1 MAHRF
6 DPAKKDKL
14 DTKQRRRNL
23 PPDRILEKLKLSTT
37 DVVADIGCGVGY
49 FTVPIAQLVDNK
61 VYAVDISQEMLDEV
75 AIAKQEQDLEN
86 IELINTQDQSNVLE
100 DDTIDFMLMSNL
112 VHEVETREEFLES
125 YLAKLRPG
133 GRLAIID
140 FKKIATDF
148 GPPVKE
154 KISKAK
160 LYNLLEEL
168 GLEVKL
174 VTDLNQEQ
182 YGILAK
188 K

>member
-6 DPAKKDKL
+6 DPAQKDKL
-14 DTKQRRRNL
+14 DTKERRRNL
-23 PPDRILEKLKLSTT
+23 PPEKILEKFNLATT
-37 DVVADIGCGVGY
+37 DVVADIGCGIGY
-49 FTVPIAQLVDNK
+49 FTVPIAQLVNNK

-75 AIAKQEQDLEN
+75 TTAKQEHGLDN
-86 IELINTQDQSNVLE
+86 IELINNQLQSNALE
-100 DDTIDFMLMSNL
+100 DETIDFMLMSNL
-112 VHEVETREEFLES
+112 VHEVETKEEFLES

-140 FKKIATDF
+140 FKKISTDF
-148 GPPVKE
+148 GPPVEE

>member
-23 PPDRILEKLKLSTT
+23 PPDKILEKFNLNTT

-75 AIAKQEQDLEN
+75 EVAKREQNLEN
-86 IELINTQDQSNVLE
+86 IELINNQAQPNALE
-100 DDTIDFMLMSNL
+100 NETIDFMLMSNL
-112 VHEVETREEFLES
+112 VHEVETKEEFLKS
-125 YLAKLRPG
+125 YLAKLKQG

-140 FKKIATDF
+140 FKKVATDF
-148 GPPVKE
+148 GPPVTE
-154 KISKAK
+154 KISKVD
-160 LYNLLEEL
+160 LYNLLEKL